1 MIGTVVGSYRIVEKL
16 GEGGMGAVYRAVDQ
30 MVERSVAIKVLR
42 PEIAQNPEVLER
54 FRAEAVALARLNHHA
69 IATLYSFFRDGE
81 QYFMAMEFVPG
92 ETLEKRL
99 QRDGAMTWQSA
110 VEVLLA
116 VLEGIR
122 HAHQMGILH
131 RDLKPANIMIT
142 PDGRVKVTDFG
153 IARVLNTAG
162 LTREARVV
170 GTLEYLAPERAL
182 GRPADARSDLY
193 SLGVVFY
200 EMLTGHLPFKAD
212 SDFALMRAQ
221 IEETPVAPRQLGVA
235 IPAEIE
241 AALLK
246 ALAKDPEERYADAAA
261 FAAEFR
267 EAMRSTGVPLV
278 ARPTRAEPS
287 AATRQ
292 AGVAAPAS
300 AGTARGSVLR
310 TRQARL
316 AAIVAGGLA
325 LLAGAGFG
333 VRSLL
338 TPKPPVKVVNAPEFE
353 SLSAPATPSTVQ
365 PIAPP
370 VVIPAPPEQAA
381 PSLGA
386 APGVAPMAPKSA
398 PTTAPPRP
406 SRIPPPAASDRAQ
419 MTRAA
424 LDEVA
429 GPLPLAS
436 IQKAL
441 KAGGAAGAPLITDAV
456 QRRGVSFRI
465 SPDQMIELKSA
476 GASDPLLQAI
486 LNGYRGAA
494 TPPAPPPAP
503 TPAPVTPAAPPARRS
518 ITRLRDIHKLYIVPI
533 EGEIDQYLREEI
545 GSELA
550 GRVTVVSSAAGADAS
565 LRIEVQDDRGNR
577 VAGAA
582 GRIFGV
588 KSKRRAI
595 VRIVEPAE
603 KRVIWSAESGDKK
616 AVLGAFGDGEK
627 RLASRIAKQ
636 LRLEWER

>member
-99 QRDGAMTWQSA
+99 QRDGAMTWQAA

-246 ALAKDPEERYADAAA
+246 ALAKDPEDRYPDAAA

-278 ARPTRAEPS
+278 ARPTRSEPS

-292 AGVAAPAS
+292 AGVAAPA
-300 AGTARGSVLR
+300 AARTALGPFLR

-316 AAIVAGGLA
+316 VAIVAGGLA

-338 TPKPPVKVVNAPEFE
+338 TPKPPVKVASAPEFE
-353 SLSAPATPSTVQ
+353 SLSAPVTPSTVQ

-370 VVIPAPPEQAA
+370 VVIPATPEQAA

-386 APGVAPMAPKSA
+386 SPGVAPVVPKSA
-398 PTTAPPRP
+398 PAPARP
-406 SRIPPPAASDRAQ
+406 SRTPPPVAGDRAQ

-424 LDEVA
+424 LDEVS

-465 SPDQMIELKSA
+465 SPDQMIDLKSA
-476 GASDPLLQAI
+476 GAPDSLLQAI
-486 LNGYRGAA
+486 LNGYRGATA
-494 TPPAPPPAP
+494 APPAPAPTP
-503 TPAPVTPAAPPARRS
+503 TPAPVAPAAPPAHRA

-550 GRVTVVSSAAGADAS
+550 GKVTVVSSAAAADAS
-565 LRIEVQDDRGNR
+565 LRLEVQDDKGNR

-588 KSKRRAI
+588 RSKRRAI

-636 LRLEWER
+636 LKLEWER